1 MSSTFGPTALMT
13 PANALT
19 LARLLATPVIV
30 VMVAVSGAGWAPFVV
45 AVAIGATDGV
55 DGWLARRQGA
65 TRSGAFLDPLADK
78 VAVVGVMS
86 ALAGKGLVW
95 WLPVVLIAGR
105 EISMVAYRSIM
116 ARRGVSIPARVSAK
130 VKTLVQGVAI
140 LLALSPP
147 LTSHPAVVSAAMWLA
162 VFLTVLTGVQYLHDG
177 RRAAQAQREHA
188 LGRRPG
194 GPARPL
200 PPPLPPSGEGP
211 APGPTRSV
219 GEATA

>member
-1 MSSTFGPTALMT
+1 VRSTFGPTALLT

-19 LARLLATPVIV
+19 LARLLATPVLIA
-30 VMVAVSGAGWAPFVV
+30 MVAVGGAGWAPFAV
-45 AVAIGATDGV
+45 ALAIGATDAV

-78 VAVVGVMS
+78 VAVVGVMC

-95 WLPVVLIAGR
+95 WAPVVVIAAR
-105 EISMVAYRSIM
+105 EVVMVVYRVAM

-130 VKTLVQGVAI
+130 VKTLIQGVAI
-140 LLALSPP
+140 LLALVPP
-147 LTSHPAVVSAAMWLA
+147 LTAHPAVISAAMWLA
-162 VFLTVLTGVQYLHDG
+162 VLLTVATGVQYLEDG
-177 RRAAQAQREHA
+177 RRAARDHPGAPP
-188 LGRRPG
+188 GRLPG

-200 PPPLPPSGEGP
+200 PRGAEPPPDAAS
-211 APGPTRSV
+211 SM